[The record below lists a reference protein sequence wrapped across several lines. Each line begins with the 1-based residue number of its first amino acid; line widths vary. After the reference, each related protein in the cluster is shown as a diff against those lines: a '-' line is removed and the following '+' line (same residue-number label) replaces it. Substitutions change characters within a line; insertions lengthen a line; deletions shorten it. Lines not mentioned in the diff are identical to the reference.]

1 MSRTDSAVR
10 LSWKVAELSPRRLA
24 RLGGSGALSAACGIG
39 LMATSGWLI
48 TRASQRPPVLSLSIA
63 IGAVQAF
70 SLAKGIARYLE
81 RISAHGVSLELLGK
95 LRLHLFDV
103 LVPLVPGGLG
113 TNSSGEVLSSFVSD
127 TELVAE
133 GFAKTATAATDVTAS
148 IVLGTVLALLTM
160 PLLGVIVLAGGL
172 AVVAVSVLLARLG
185 RASEAR
191 AADARAEL
199 ASLVIETVRS
209 ARELV
214 AYGRQD
220 LVAQRLEEVRH
231 RSARVAA
238 RRALTAGVAR
248 AWAIVASAGVLVAV
262 VGAGLTALDARRFS
276 GVMLAVVA
284 FTALAVLDQCATVA
298 GVLAGAN
305 DASAA
310 AERLARLGRLAP
322 PIQEPALDQ
331 SKNATAGCAE
341 LVGAETMTPEGTMI
355 LKGVSLEVGASER
368 VALTG
373 PSGSG
378 KTNAV
383 HALLHFVN
391 CEKGQARLG
400 GGDVSKMSREG
411 IAALAG
417 WVADETHIFAA
428 SLSDNLRLAQPSASD
443 EDCDIVLQR
452 AGLAGW
458 SASLPAG
465 LGTVLGA
472 GGQPMS
478 AGERQR
484 LGLARVLLA
493 GPPVMLLDEP
503 TAHLDPVS
511 SAKVL
516 AELLDAAGD
525 RAVLVVSHEPDV
537 AGYVDRVFA
546 LKGGRVASVSPGSR
560 CGQLPSPATLTG
572 TGELGSLPPSPS
584 SPSWLSPQHST
595 RPEVPNKAQ

>member
-1 MSRTDSAVR
+1 MSRTV
-10 LSWKVAELSPRRLA
+10 
-24 RLGGSGALSAACGIG
+24 
-39 LMATSGWLI
+39 TGWLI

-70 SLAKGIARYLE
+70 SLGKGIARYLE
-81 RISAHGVSLELLGK
+81 RVSAHRSSLEVLGR

-113 TNSSGEVLSSFVSD
+113 SNSSGSVLSGFVSD
-127 TELVAE
+127 TELVA
-133 GFAKTATAATDVTAS
+133 GGLAKTAMAATDITAS
-148 IVLGTVLALLTM
+148 ILLGTVLALLTM
-160 PLLGVIVLAGGL
+160 PVLGVIILVGAL

-191 AADARAEL
+191 AARERAEL
-199 ASLVIETVRS
+199 ASLVMETVRS

-220 LVAQRLEEVRH
+220 LVMQRLEEVRS
-231 RSARVAA
+231 RSGRAAA
-238 RRALTAGVAR
+238 RRSLEAGLAR
-248 AWAIVASAGVLVAV
+248 AGAIVASCGVLVAV
-262 VGAGLTALDARRFS
+262 LASGLAAVDARRLS

-284 FTALAVLDQCATVA
+284 LAALAVLDQCANLPN
-298 GVLAGAN
+298 VLAGTTE
-305 DASAA
+305 ASAA
-310 AERLARLGRLAP
+310 AERLACLGRQAP
-322 PIQEPALDQ
+322 PVREPLSDQ
-331 SKNATAGCAE
+331 SQKATARSAE
-341 LVGAETMTPEGTMI
+341 LEDARTVSPDGTEI
-355 LKGVSLEVGASER
+355 LKGVSLEVAGSQR

-400 GGDVSKMSREG
+400 GSDVSEMTREG
-411 IAALAG
+411 IATLAG

-428 SLSDNLRLAQPSASD
+428 SLADNLRLAHPSASD
-443 EDCDIVLQR
+443 GDCVIALQR
-452 AGLAGW
+452 AGLSRW

-465 LGTVLGA
+465 LATLLGA
-472 GGQPMS
+472 GGRPVS

-493 GPPVMLLDEP
+493 GPPVLLLDEP

-516 AELLDAAGD
+516 TELL
-525 RAVLVVSHEPDV
+525 
-537 AGYVDRVFA
+537 
-546 LKGGRVASVSPGSR
+546 
-560 CGQLPSPATLTG
+560 
-572 TGELGSLPPSPS
+572 
-584 SPSWLSPQHST
+584 
-595 RPEVPNKAQ
+595 